1 MATPHERADDGV
13 EPNEVRTNARRLAR
27 QLCLGFKHHDDRERE
42 QAVEA
47 FAAVDTVQF
56 QHVSEETARRAAV
69 AYVDALWAKD
79 EVERA
84 CMVDGEI
91 DDATLARADW
101 SDVRA
106 AFARRASLVDM
117 DARYAEQSTVAWRRH
132 KVGGDYWTPMKR
144 AQLHEYRAALQ
155 EPDYPDKPRYGQ
167 SGYGPE
173 PARYLLGVELHDTRE
188 WEQAQQV
195 MTPYF
200 ERILQ
205 EHRTATTVASD

>member
-1 MATPHERADDGV
+1 MATPHERADDRA
-13 EPNEVRTNARRLAR
+13 EDARTNARRAAR

-42 QAVEA
+42 AAVEA
-47 FAAVDTVQF
+47 FAAVDRLQF
-56 QHVSEETARRAAV
+56 QHVSEATAHDAAV

-79 EVERA
+79 AVERS
-84 CMVDGEI
+84 CMVDGTI
-91 DDATLARADW
+91 DSDALASADW
-101 SDVRA
+101 SDVRE

-117 DARYAEQSTVAWRRH
+117 DPQYAEQSTIAWRRH
-132 KVGGDYWTPMKR
+132 KVGGDYWTPMKQ

-188 WEQAQQV
+188 WRQAEQV

-200 ERILQ
+200 ERILR
-205 EHRTATTVASD
+205 EHPTAATVASD

>member
-1 MATPHERADDGV
+1 MATPHEQTENGV
-13 EPNEVRTNARRLAR
+13 EPKSTARGLAR
-27 QLCLGFKHHDDRERE
+27 QLCLGFKHHDQRERE
-42 QAVEA
+42 RAIDA

-56 QHVSEETARRAAV
+56 QHVPERNARRAAV

-84 CMVDGEI
+84 CTIGGEI
-91 DDATLARADW
+91 DTVALDDADW
-101 SDVRA
+101 SDVRS
-106 AFARRASLVDM
+106 AFARRAELVGIDP
-117 DARYAEQSTVAWRRH
+117 RYAEQSTIAWRRH

-155 EPDYPDKPRYGQ
+155 SPEYPDKPRYGQ

-173 PARYLLGVELHDTRE
+173 PARYLLGVELHDTRK
-188 WEQAQQV
+188 WEQAQTV

-200 ERILQ
+200 ERILC
-205 EHRTATTVASD
+205 EHRGTASAASD